1 MRPLEPFRL
10 SNIVSVNLTTLMH
23 KQVKHYAATHNL
35 TIASTVR
42 DAINAFTHAPQTY
55 RTPNITALLR
65 ADPSLP
71 SRIIRNRTIVLTLLP
86 SDRAPLD
93 QLSRDTL
100 LPCSSLM
107 RRAIYEHTKADN
119 DTEMRV
125 PELLM
130 DAWGDQPLAALPQS
144 RPADK
149 RRKKKTPT

>member
-10 SNIVSVNLTTLMH
+10 SNIVSVNLTALLH
-23 KQVKHYAATHNL
+23 KQVKHYAVTHKL

-42 DAINAFTHAPQTY
+42 DAINAFTHAPHTY
-55 RTPNITALLR
+55 RAPNITALLR
-65 ADPSLP
+65 ADPQLP
-71 SRIIRNRTIVLTLLP
+71 TRITRDRTIVLTLLP
-86 SDRAPLD
+86 TDRAPLD

-107 RRAIYEHTKADN
+107 RRAIYEHTKAD
-119 DTEMRV
+119 TERGV

-130 DAWGDQPLAALPQS
+130 DAWGDQPLAALPQP

-149 RRKKKTPT
+149 RRKKKTPA